1 MIVKCIDGKKSV
13 INYILIQQYLKKD
26 DLVKDFIKSIFA
38 KNNRMTFN
46 DLDLSNQLQYAIDDL
61 GFEKPTPIQS
71 QAFSVVRSGKDVVGI
86 AQTGTG
92 KTFAYMLPI
101 LRDLKFSKQ
110 QHPRV
115 LVLVPTRELVI
126 QVVDEIEK
134 LAKYIN
140 VRVLGVY
147 GGTNINTQKQAI
159 LQGQDIIVA
168 TPGRLYDLGL
178 SNALKLKSIQKLVI
192 DEVDVMLDLG
202 FRFQLMNIFDI
213 IPQRRQN
220 VLFSATMTE
229 DVDKLIY
236 DYFKN
241 PQKISIA
248 VSGTP
253 LDNIEQISYNVPNFF
268 TKVNLLNHLL
278 NDKQTFHKVLIFVA
292 FKRSADLLFKH
303 LEEVFGSETCVIH
316 SNKTQNYRIRSIK
329 QFDEGNNRILVAT
342 DVMARGLDF
351 DEVSHVINF
360 DTPIFPENYMHRIGR
375 TGRAEKAGKTILFS
389 TEKEQEAKKE
399 IENLMDYQIPVFE
412 LPSAIEISKLLT
424 EDERPREDR
433 EQSKNRT
440 KQEYVPGPAFHE
452 KSEKNSKVN
461 LGGSYRRE
469 IAKKYKKPKTRGDK
483 NYNRRNK
490 KK

>member
-1 MIVKCIDGKKSV
+1 
-13 INYILIQQYLKKD
+13 
-26 DLVKDFIKSIFA
+26 
-38 KNNRMTFN
+38 MTFQE
-46 DLDLSNQLQYAIDDL
+46 LDLSNQLQYAIDDL
-61 GFEKPTPIQS
+61 GFENPTPIQE
-71 QAFSVVRSGKDVVGI
+71 QAFSVVRSGKDMVGI

-92 KTFAYMLPI
+92 KTFAYMMPI

-110 QHPRV
+110 KHPRV
-115 LVLVPTRELVI
+115 LVLVPTRELVL

-213 IPQRRQN
+213 IPEKRQN
-220 VLFSATMTE
+220 ILFSATMTE
-229 DVDKLIY
+229 DVDQLIY

-241 PQKISIA
+241 PKKISIA

-253 LDNIEQISYNVPNFF
+253 LDNIEQVAYNVPNFF

-278 NDKQTFHKVLIFVA
+278 QDKETYNKVLIFVA
-292 FKRSADLLFKH
+292 FKRTADYLFKH

-351 DEVSHVINF
+351 DNVSHVINF
-360 DTPIFPENYMHRIGR
+360 DTPDFPENYMHRIGR
-375 TGRAEKAGKTILFS
+375 TGRAEKAGKTILLS
-389 TEKEQEAKKE
+389 TEKEQEAKLNIEELMNYKIPLLE
-399 IENLMDYQIPVFE
+399 IPEDV
-412 LPSAIEISKLLT
+412 EISKLLT
-424 EDERPREDR
+424 EDERPREDI

-440 KQEYVPGPAFHE
+440 GLEYVPGPAFHE
-452 KSEKNSKVN
+452 KSEKNKKVN

-483 NYNRRNK
+483 NYNKRNK